1 MEHKGYR
8 IESMGSFPMLEIKAK
23 GKGRVPDTLTGS
35 YTTQTEAIKAV
46 DLYLASLMKGKRNGK
61 AESAGTG

>member
-1 MEHKGYR
+1 MEYKGYR

-23 GKGRVPDTLTGS
+23 GQGRVPDSLSGS

-46 DLYLASLMKGKRNGK
+46 DLSLAGLMKGKRNGK
-61 AESAGTG
+61 AKSTSTG